1 MVADRRYSAYPT
13 RYESG
18 IRAALELLG
27 ASGSFA
33 CGACEGA
40 GGASGAGRPSGCGA
54 TGGGAASG
62 TAADVCGMARG
73 TDRGAAVPAE
83 RADVVPRMTI
93 LRVIGAE
100 GTDGRFDDRPT
111 GLTRDTAPPPR
122 PGSHSAGLRSAG
134 SHSSGRRQRRPC
146 LRPEVRYRRST
157 PADRHRPSSRR
168 RCEPP
173 ARWEAPRSRAEG
185 GEDRIC
191 RRRRRTGP
199 GGPGRCREWR
209 ATAQCP
215 PHPDRRP
222 SPHRQTHTRLPRY
235 ESKPGPRFVPHDQ

>member
-1 MVADRRYSAYPT
+1 VNPAIPATPGSAAATRSVVVADRKYSAYPT

-111 GLTRDTAPPPR
+111 GLTRDTAPPPPR
-122 PGSHSAGLRSAG
+122 LALCGLALCRLALFG
-134 SHSSGRRQRRPC
+134 
-146 LRPEVRYRRST
+146 T
-157 PADRHRPSSRR
+157 
-168 RCEPP
+168 PP
-173 ARWEAPRSRAEG
+173 A
-185 GEDRIC
+185 
-191 RRRRRTGP
+191 
-199 GGPGRCREWR
+199 
-209 ATAQCP
+209 ATMPAA
-215 PHPDRRP
+215 
-222 SPHRQTHTRLPRY
+222 
-235 ESKPGPRFVPHDQ
+235 